1 VAHRYEQGSILVTSN
16 MPFGRWGEIF
26 ADDIAAAMIDRLVHY
41 AEVLT
46 LGGQSYRTKAR
57 RDLMTAQTNNQ
68 RGQNS
73 PVT

>member
-1 VAHRYEQGSILVTSN
+1 

-26 ADDIAAAMIDRLVHY
+26 ADDIVVAAMIGRLVHD

-57 RDLMTAQTNNQ
+57 RDLITAQTNNQ

>member
-1 VAHRYEQGSILVTSN
+1 
-16 MPFGRWGEIF
+16 
-26 ADDIAAAMIDRLVHY
+26 MIDRLVHH